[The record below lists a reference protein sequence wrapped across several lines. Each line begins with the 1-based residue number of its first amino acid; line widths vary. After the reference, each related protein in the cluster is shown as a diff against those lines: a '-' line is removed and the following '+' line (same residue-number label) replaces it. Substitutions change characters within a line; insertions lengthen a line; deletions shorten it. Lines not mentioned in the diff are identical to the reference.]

1 MEWIIVISLLIIG
14 LILILI
20 EIIFIPGTTVFG
32 IIGSIC
38 FLLSNYYAFN
48 EFGNQVGLIVSTIS
62 GSALIILVVYMLK
75 SKTWEKLSLKK
86 TNTAKFNKGKT
97 KLLKIGDQGITTSSL
112 KPYGKGVFNGKVYE
126 IKTNGNYI
134 KEQNKIKIIDILHN
148 KIIVKNL

>member
-1 MEWIIVISLLIIG
+1 MRSINFFKSLQLK
-14 LILILI
+14 LLSKL
-20 EIIFIPGTTVFG
+20 FG

-86 TNTAKFNKGKT
+86 TNTSKFNKGKT
-97 KLLKIGDQGITTSSL
+97 KLLKIGDEGITTL
-112 KPYGKGVFNGKVYE
+112 NPG
-126 IKTNGNYI
+126 I
-134 KEQNKIKIIDILHN
+134 
-148 KIIVKNL
+148 